1 MTYTLN
7 KTGAEIDDLLVKAG
21 TAAQAS
27 DLTALETQIETTID
41 TEVGAVE
48 DLIGDLTGLS
58 TTEQGSVVGAINEL
72 FQSASDG
79 KTAIAAAITGEGVKA
94 AAEDSY
100 STLATKIGQIRGGW
114 LEPLV
119 QNGDSIEPTGTYA
132 TSTYYNT
139 TYGVKIGYVANGDIL
154 LSMQGGTTTSYEN
167 LHFTLTSAPTGVTLT
182 ASSSSW
188 DTSNPAGQ
196 LYVCVLSGIAAQVEI
211 DIEMASYNSTYDYTT
226 CAITVTEV

>member
-1 MTYTLN
+1 MTYVLN
-7 KTGAEIDDLLVKAG
+7 KTGAEIDVLLGKAE
-21 TAAQAS
+21 TAVQPAS
-27 DLTALETQIETTID
+27 LTALSERVED
-41 TEVGAVE
+41 TEAN
-48 DLIGDLTGLS
+48 IGDLSSLS
-58 TTEQGSVVGAINEL
+58 TTSKSSLVSAVNEL

-79 KTAIAAAITGEGVKA
+79 KSAIAAAITGEGVDA
-94 AAEDSY
+94 AAGDSY
-100 STLATKIGQIRGGW
+100 STLATKITQIRNGW

-119 QNGDSIEPTGTYA
+119 QNGDSIAPTGTYA

-188 DTSNPAGQ
+188 DTNNPAGQ